1 MCHAMINLLHNC
13 QYSILGVRH
22 AWEATYFRPVQFT
35 QISLKLNPIFLQIFY
50 ISSLR
55 YEAKYFI
62 DELLF
67 LSFISSHVKFQNSAR
82 FFFIFKLASMSF
94 LIKN

>member
-13 QYSILGVRH
+13 QYSILKVRH
-22 AWEATYFRPVQFT
+22 AWEARIIDGNSTYFRPVQFT

-50 ISSLR
+50 ISSLT
-55 YEAKYFI
+55 YKAKCFI

-67 LSFISSHVKFQNSAR
+67 LSFISSHVKF
-82 FFFIFKLASMSF
+82 
-94 LIKN
+94 

>member
-1 MCHAMINLLHNC
+1 MYVSRDDQFVGNC

-22 AWEATYFRPVQFT
+22 AWEARIDGNSTYFRSVQFT

-55 YEAKYFI
+55 YKAKYFI

-67 LSFISSHVKFQNSAR
+67 LSFISSHVKF
-82 FFFIFKLASMSF
+82 
-94 LIKN
+94 